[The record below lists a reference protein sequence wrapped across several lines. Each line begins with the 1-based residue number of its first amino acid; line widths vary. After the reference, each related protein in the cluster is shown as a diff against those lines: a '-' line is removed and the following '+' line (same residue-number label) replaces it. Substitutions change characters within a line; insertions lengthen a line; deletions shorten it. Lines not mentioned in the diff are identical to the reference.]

1 MRVSVFASPKLIGY
15 VTIGASLL
23 LLGMLLG
30 RPEPA
35 EIGVAFLAAAVIGI
49 VAAEPPRLSLRS
61 RLDRDSVIEG
71 EPVLLELDLISP
83 GPVHWVR
90 VLVPAPPGIEARSPR
105 TVRTVALQKGVSRAL
120 QIPLVPSR
128 WGRFRLGSAMFET
141 HDALGFHT
149 FQSQLEPED
158 VLRVFPRE
166 EVLRRAVR
174 PLGTQTHA
182 GDEVA
187 RVKGA
192 GMEFAGVRPFEPG
205 DRVRHINWPVTTRL
219 GKVHVNEFHPQRNA
233 DMVIFLDSFS
243 DVGDGRDST
252 LLMAVRAASAVARHY
267 LRRRDRVGLVSFG
280 GILRWQIPAVGVAQ
294 GYRIL
299 DALLSTESTFTY
311 TWKGLDVIPSRV
323 LPPKALVVAIT
334 PLMDQRSVR
343 ALLDLRGRGFD
354 LVVVEV
360 SPVPFAGQAAGELE
374 DVARRL
380 WLLNRERTRYRFWQA
395 GVPVAT
401 WSGGDAFAP
410 ALEEVGRFRRFARM
424 SRVS

>member
-1 MRVSVFASPKLIGY
+1 
-15 VTIGASLL
+15 
-23 LLGMLLG
+23 
-30 RPEPA
+30 
-35 EIGVAFLAAAVIGI
+35 
-49 VAAEPPRLSLRS
+49 
-61 RLDRDSVIEG
+61 
-71 EPVLLELDLISP
+71 
-83 GPVHWVR
+83 
-90 VLVPAPPGIEARSPR
+90 
-105 TVRTVALQKGVSRAL
+105 
-120 QIPLVPSR
+120 
-128 WGRFRLGSAMFET
+128 MFET